1 MAENLLSL
9 IIRQQSSVVVVVVF
23 DQLEYIKKICSLK
36 KLKKK
41 PAFLLKSFNKAITSL
56 LPKLINRF

>member
-23 DQLEYIKKICSLK
+23 DQLEYKKKIRSL
-36 KLKKK
+36 LKK
-41 PAFLLKSFNKAITSL
+41 PAFLLKSHNLIITSL
-56 LPKLINRF
+56 FQKIINRL

>member
-23 DQLEYIKKICSLK
+23 DQLEYIKKYVHLKSLK
-36 KLKKK
+36 K
-41 PAFLLKSFNKAITSL
+41 PHFY
-56 LPKLINRF
+56 